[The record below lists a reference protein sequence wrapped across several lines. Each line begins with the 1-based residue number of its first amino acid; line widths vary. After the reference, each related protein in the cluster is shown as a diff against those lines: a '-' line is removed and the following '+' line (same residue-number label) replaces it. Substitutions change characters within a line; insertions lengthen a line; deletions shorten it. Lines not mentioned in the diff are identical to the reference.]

1 MERIFCQLTDI
12 VDGDALAFDH
22 DNSKPGAPGLFVIR
36 EDEKAYCYVNG
47 CPHLH
52 ITLDFVPGRFMN
64 KRTGVI
70 QCTNHDARFQIENGK
85 CIWGLCKGG
94 TLTSLP
100 IRIADGAMILEASAG
115 VDVATK

>member
-1 MERIFCQLTDI
+1 MERILCQLTDI

-22 DNSKPGAPGLFVIR
+22 DNSKPGTPGLFVVR
-36 EDEKAYCYVNG
+36 EGEKAYCYVDD

-64 KRTGVI
+64 KRAGVI
-70 QCTNHDARFQIENGK
+70 QCANHGARFQIENGK
-85 CIWGLCKGG
+85 CIWGPCKGDA
-94 TLTSLP
+94 LTPLP
-100 IRIADGAMILEASAG
+100 IQIADGAVILEASAR